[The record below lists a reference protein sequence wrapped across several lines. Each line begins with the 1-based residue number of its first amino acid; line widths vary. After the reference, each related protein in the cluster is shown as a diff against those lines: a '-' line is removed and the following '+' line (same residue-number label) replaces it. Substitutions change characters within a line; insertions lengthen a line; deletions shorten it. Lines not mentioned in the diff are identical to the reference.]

1 MKLLTPTGWK
11 NLNEETEQIDE
22 ISKAKAAAYIPKAAK
37 DMSKKY
43 HGMKLAYDDD
53 GNFGN
58 WGDNKDTF
66 DPEEGEKLERK
77 VKNRRKGIS
86 RAVSRLAK
94 EETEQID
101 EIGDTPRGEKQLRRL
116 AQRKARQLVE
126 PKPSSEHP
134 NADAEGARNHETLAR
149 AMDRLHKK
157 DPNYAKNHRIYYNA
171 DKKTLMPTT
180 RYIGK
185 APGKGTMSAMYEE
198 VDYGAFLEHVVMNYP
213 ELVEEFLNKDD
224 E

>member
-22 ISKAKAAAYIPKAAK
+22 LSRKTLASYINKAAP
-37 DMSKKY
+37 DMATKY
-43 HGMKLAYDDD
+43 HDKELANKV
-53 GNFGN
+53 GNFGSY
-58 WGDNKDTF
+58 GDDDDTY
-66 DPEEGEKLERK
+66 DPVKAKELQRK
-77 VKNRRKGIS
+77 VKNRTTGIN

-126 PKPSSEHP
+126 PLPSSYHP
-134 NADAEGARNHETLAR
+134 NADAEGDRDHETLAR
-149 AMDRLHKK
+149 AMDRLRKK
-157 DPNYAKNHRIYYNA
+157 NPNYAKNHRIYYNA
-171 DKKTLMPTT
+171 DPKTLSPTT
-180 RYIGK
+180 RFVGK
-185 APGKGTMSAMYEE
+185 APGKGTMSAKYEE